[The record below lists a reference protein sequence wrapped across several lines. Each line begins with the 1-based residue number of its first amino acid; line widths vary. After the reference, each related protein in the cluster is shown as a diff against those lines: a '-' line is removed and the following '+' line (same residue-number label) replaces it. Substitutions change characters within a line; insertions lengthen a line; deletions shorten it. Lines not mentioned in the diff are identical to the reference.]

1 MRRDEPALSS
11 NPLPSSQQRR
21 LAHARAWAWPMAL
34 AALMVL
40 TSIALA
46 SLVTAWLVP
55 PYLVLVAWILFP
67 LGKERSNAREPAA
80 AISTPHQ
87 VKEASS
93 NVVAAQAGDTAVFEP
108 PPEPSTEAESLVEE
122 AESTEPV
129 SLKSKRGRARSRKGK
144 GSVEPPA
151 NATWV
156 QVGPGKFVRV
166 ESASP
171 MVAHF
176 SQAPEAKPAE
186 DTAPTDSPVIE
197 QTPAAQ
203 PLDLPPEITQVIDE
217 GPSIIDDLEPC
228 IQANAVDVLL
238 PSPTCEEVLPPNAP
252 ELTEEPQPVAPD
264 VSGYHLD
271 EPHEVDC
278 VPENVEERAPD
289 EDEAVELAE
298 SEPSMVDST
307 ADDTVCTGDESE
319 KLGIAPEA
327 SDPKPNANLEVEPT
341 EDAVEAAR
349 LETES
354 DVSTDFPTES
364 SADRRFPAFF
374 REPWFPRFSASWS
387 GAHGSSARRN
397 VRNIQA
403 GTITPGFRQRSRR
416 SAGRSRQ
423 HCRTFP
429 PRAPPQGLCWARG
442 RRFSFWEE
450 RRPSP
455 KRQRPVPT

>member
-1 MRRDEPALSS
+1 MT
-11 NPLPSSQQRR
+11 
-21 LAHARAWAWPMAL
+21 L

-55 PYLVLVAWILFP
+55 PYLALVAWILFP
-67 LGKERSNAREPAA
+67 LGKERSNAHQPAA
-80 AISTPHQ
+80 AITTPHQ
-87 VKEASS
+87 VQEASS
-93 NVVAAQAGDTAVFEP
+93 DVVTAQAGATAASEP
-108 PPEPSTEAESLVEE
+108 PMEPSTEAESLVEE

-144 GSVEPPA
+144 SSVEPPA

-186 DTAPTDSPVIE
+186 DTAPTDPPVIE
-197 QTPAAQ
+197 QSPVAQ
-203 PLDLPPEITQVIDE
+203 PLDPPSEITQVIDE
-217 GPSIIDDLEPC
+217 GPSITDDLEPC
-228 IQANAVDVLL
+228 IEASAVDVPL
-238 PSPTCEEVLPPNAP
+238 PTPTCEEALPPSGP
-252 ELTEEPQPVAPD
+252 ELVDDAQPVETE

-271 EPHEVDC
+271 EPHEVNS
-278 VPENVEERAPD
+278 VPENVEEYAPD
-289 EDEAVELAE
+289 EDEAVELAQRE
-298 SEPSMVDST
+298 RSMVDLA
-307 ADDTVCTGDESE
+307 ADDTTCIGDESE

-327 SDPKPNANLEVEPT
+327 SDPEPNADPEAEPF
-341 EDAVEAAR
+341 DDSVEAAR
-349 LETES
+349 LDTEP
-354 DVSTDFPTES
+354 DACTDFPAES
-364 SADRRFPAFF
+364 STDRRFPAFF

-387 GAHGSSARRN
+387 EAHGSSTRRN
-397 VRNIQA
+397 LRSVQS
-403 GTITPGFRQRSRR
+403 GTIAPGFRQRLRR

-429 PRAPPQGLCWARG
+429 PRAPPQDSYWTRG
-442 RRFSFWEE
+442 RPSSSEKG
-450 RRPSP
+450 RPSLP
-455 KRQRPVPT
+455 FISSSRSSLFRLPSSLRRSSIFHFYSRSV